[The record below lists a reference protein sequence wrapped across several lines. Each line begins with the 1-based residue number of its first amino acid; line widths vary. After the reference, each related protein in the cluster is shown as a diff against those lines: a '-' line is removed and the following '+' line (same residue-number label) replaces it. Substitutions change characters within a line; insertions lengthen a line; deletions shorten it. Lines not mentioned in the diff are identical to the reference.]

1 MTIYH
6 YTSIQTL
13 ALILKNKK
21 IRFNRLDRVDDIE
34 ESIYGSGPTETKL
47 AQYTFVS
54 CWTKNAEENISLWNM
69 YTKFKGVRIGL
80 DEMPFVTY
88 KINEQYHSFFN
99 SWFGFED
106 DFIYSCINNEA
117 KLYDIHYVDNIEEKV
132 RELVQTDGAHSIQIQ
147 TPDIGIYKRKE
158 WSVQQ
163 ESRFRIQVMPI
174 DLIQAFQQLK
184 LNGTITPVDILQS
197 NNGVKTDGKV
207 LIDVISTLFNSIGA
221 SLVQNKPIKKTYI
234 DIDLDPEKLNNI
246 EVMMGPLTSE
256 ADKIIVESLLNPF
269 TGSTIKN
276 STFYG
281 KLREK

>member
-1 MTIYH
+1 M
-6 YTSIQTL
+6 
-13 ALILKNKK
+13 
-21 IRFNRLDRVDDIE
+21 DDIE
-34 ESIYGSGPTETKL
+34 ESIYGSGPSETKL

-88 KINEQYHSFFN
+88 KINDRYYSFFKP
-99 SWFGFED
+99 WLGYGD

-132 RELVQTDGAHSIQIQ
+132 RELVQSDGTHSIQIQ

-163 ESRFRIQVMPI
+163 ESRFRIFVMPI
-174 DLIQAFQQLK
+174 GPLSSYNKI
-184 LNGTITPVDILQS
+184 N
-197 NNGVKTDGKV
+197 TDGN
-207 LIDVISTLFNSIGA
+207 VIYNILSTLFNIVGS
-221 SLVQNKPIKKTYI
+221 SMVQSKPIKKTFI

-256 ADKIIVESLLNPF
+256 ADRIIVESLLKPF
-269 TGSTIKN
+269 TGSNIKN
-276 STFYG
+276 SSFFG
-281 KLREK
+281 KIREK